1 MPPKA
6 LPPAELLGKPFKYP
20 KTLPPDNDRLEK
32 IKQVFEELNRPSK
45 SRLATALKARDIAY
59 TTTDLEEIVRK
70 STEKQLQTPAYNYKG
85 KITSTGKNERW
96 AIDTIDLTS
105 HPSPMKGSKDNMKY
119 IVVAQDI
126 FTRKIFAEASA
137 KNSPEAVGNIFEN
150 FVREHGIPKELNTDL
165 GEEYNNARFTDI
177 LKEKKIIH
185 RVKPKE
191 SKNDIATIDRAHGTL
206 KKKLL
211 IDEGS
216 WADRLSR
223 VVNGMNNA
231 PHASLADVAPNKVE
245 SAPDLTFQLKK
256 RAVEDMAHNAAAIKK
271 RSDALEKTGTF
282 RSEVPPPKGF
292 RRGHQANFSGDV
304 HKVETIEPGGRV
316 TDTKGKSYQTKFA
329 KPVDSDSKSIV
340 VPATAK
346 PGAGDMK
353 TSKQRELMQ
362 PFVDQLS
369 KHIGS
374 GKDAT
379 LNAAGVFLRGLPNFT
394 EKAREAGINQ
404 KSLIANI
411 LRLFPG
417 KFTVDTSATG
427 GAATVRVA
435 RGRRIT
441 LKRPA

>member
-6 LPPAELLGKPFKYP
+6 PPPAELLGKPFKWP
-20 KTLPPDNDRLEK
+20 KTLPPDNDRQER

-45 SRLATALKARDIAY
+45 SRLATALKARGIAY
-59 TTTDLEEIVRK
+59 STKDLDEIVSK
-70 STEKQLQTPAYNYKG
+70 STEKQLQAPAYNYKG

-96 AIDTIDLTS
+96 AIDTIDLTA

-126 FTRKIFAEASA
+126 FTRKIFAEASP
-137 KNSPEAVGNIFEN
+137 KNTPEAVGKIFEN
-150 FVREHGIPKELNTDL
+150 FVRDHGTPKELNTDL

-177 LKEKKIIH
+177 LKEKKILH

-216 WADRLSR
+216 WADRLSG
-223 VVNGMNNA
+223 VVSGMNNA

-245 SAPDLTFQLKK
+245 SSPDLTFQLKK

-271 RSDALEKTGTF
+271 RGDALQKTGTF
-282 RSEVPPPKGF
+282 RSAIPPPEGY

-316 TDTKGKSYQTKFA
+316 TDTKGQSHQTKFA
-329 KPVDSDSKSIV
+329 RPVDSDSKSVV
-340 VPATAK
+340 VPATAL
-346 PGAGDMK
+346 PGAGDVK

-369 KHIGS
+369 RHIGT
-374 GKDAT
+374 GKVAR
-379 LNAAGVFLRGLPNFT
+379 LNVAGAFLRGLPNFE

-417 KFTVDTSATG
+417 EFTVDTGTSG
-427 GAATVRVA
+427 GAASVRV
-435 RGRRIT
+435 
-441 LKRPA
+441 LKRPRITGKS